1 MAKHYGVYFTDHNN
15 RTFELPI
22 MPAEVYVDRI
32 MDVAQNTVVKLGEV
46 DRIGERKLNEFEI
59 EGTIPVLPK
68 SDKLT
73 TANTLLDNGRDYIEL
88 FEAWQS
94 SKKAGR
100 FVITADRE
108 MSGRITISKFK
119 WGMKDGNSNEFYFV
133 LTFREWRDYAPKRI
147 TIQNNKVA
155 DYGEGRPAP
164 ANKLGV
170 GSRVI
175 VNGQLHRDSYGM
187 GPGLTERNAERV
199 ISLVAAGRAYPY
211 HVALVGGGARGW
223 VTASSVRL
231 V

>member
-15 RTFELPI
+15 KTFELPI

-32 MDVAQNTVVKLGEV
+32 MDTVQNTIVKLGEV

-59 EGTIPVLPK
+59 QGTIPVLPK

-73 TANTLLDNGRDYIEL
+73 TATTLFDHGREYIGL
-88 FEAWQS
+88 FEAWQE
-94 SKKAGR
+94 SKKPGR

-119 WGMKDGNSNEFYFV
+119 WGMKDGNSSEFYFE
-133 LTFREWRDYAPKRI
+133 LTCREWRDFAAKRI
-147 TIQNNKVA
+147 TIKNDKVA

-164 ANKLGV
+164 PRKLGV

-175 VNGQLHRDSYGM
+175 VNGRLHRDSYGM
-187 GPGLTERNAERV
+187 GPGQTERNAERV
-199 ISLVAAGRAYPY
+199 ISLVAPGRAFPY

-223 VTASSVRL
+223 VTADSVRL
-231 V
+231 K